1 MAPKTSEAVYCLVPN
16 LRALDT
22 SARELDLAS
31 HSWVQPIVIDD
42 DDLMFGGKPLSAWY
56 EEDRRRLSSGS
67 DDGDAVD
74 NDNDVDQHSHSADDE
89 NRGRERTR
97 RHDRQSA
104 TKSGHHK

>member
-1 MAPKTSEAVYCLVPN
+1 MAPKTSEAVYCLIPN
-16 LRALDT
+16 LGALDS
-22 SARELDLAS
+22 SACELDLDS

-67 DDGDAVD
+67 DDGDAPD
-74 NDNDVDQHSHSADDE
+74 NDHDVDQPSHSPDDE
-89 NRGRERTR
+89 QRGRERTR
-97 RHDRQSA
+97 RHDAQPR